1 MGLQKYR
8 ADRAE
13 PQADGSIHYYADWM
27 GGPSLAKI
35 ANCRMDGSDLRRMVY
50 VTGEPDTWFSQ
61 PAACKVK
68 GETVRGYLTGDDAG
82 MIFHAM
88 DAHCHLLHT

>member
-13 PQADGSIHYYADWM
+13 PQTDGSTRYYADWM

-35 ANCRMDGSDLRRMVY
+35 ANCRIATVDTRRMVY
-50 VTGEPDTWFSQ
+50 VTGEPDTWFSI

-68 GETVRGYLTGDDAG
+68 GATVRGYLTSDDAG

-88 DAHCHLLHT
+88 DAHRHLLHA